1 MIKKLDKKYLWMII
15 AFASAVVLIGG
26 VYLYSSSNIQP
37 DHQKEFNQ
45 TSKTS
50 SSSKEKAIDLSGE
63 YVSSARDKAKI
74 QKDGKSWK
82 IDYETEDGPVSA
94 TFSTDFKVEGA
105 NKVSTSQMKKSD
117 GNTDFTITVR
127 IFKYKTDKDP
137 LITVTM
143 SDKDPDHEMVFA
155 NRKDFFKSTDPD
167 DDVLDG
173 DLTTFEGTY
182 TNNYIEKMIADS
194 GFKLYGYSPEDF
206 YNHRTTVFP
215 YISSDK
221 EKGWIFW
228 SGATNDQFVLN
239 KDKKPRKAGST
250 YQVYFVQ
257 EGTKGTS
264 PGQELIMT
272 LIPENVQGPD
282 GVVSPLRRIFYHQA
296 SFQTY
301 QDKWWEAYPAP
312 KKEVDLDISAINSGD
327 FSSLVGTWRN
337 AKGQEMVIQ
346 ADGTVKGQGRIKAVA
361 NSDKTS
367 KIPYVELRVG
377 ETGAAVGLFKIGFE
391 NPDGDQS
398 DTSKPRLV
406 VTQSAGNYSADQYFY
421 RQ

>member
-15 AFASAVVLIGG
+15 AFVSAVVLIGG

-105 NKVSTSQMKKSD
+105 NKVSTSQMEKSD
-117 GNTDFTITVR
+117 GNKDFTITVR

-228 SGATNDQFVLN
+228 SGATNVQFVLN

>member
-15 AFASAVVLIGG
+15 AFVSAVVLIGG

-50 SSSKEKAIDLSGE
+50 SSSKEKDIDLSGE

-117 GNTDFTITVR
+117 GNKDFTITVR

-228 SGATNDQFVLN
+228 SGATNVQFVLN

>member
-15 AFASAVVLIGG
+15 AFVSAVVLIGG

-50 SSSKEKAIDLSGE
+50 SSSKEKAIDLSGK

-117 GNTDFTITVR
+117 GNTDFTITAR

-143 SDKDPDHEMVFA
+143 SDKDPNHEMVFA

-228 SGATNDQFVLN
+228 SGATNVQFVLN

>member
-15 AFASAVVLIGG
+15 AFVSAVVLIGG

-63 YVSSARDKAKI
+63 YVSSSRDKAKI

-117 GNTDFTITVR
+117 GNTDFTVTVR
-127 IFKYKTDKDP
+127 IFKYKSDKDP

-228 SGATNDQFVLN
+228 SGATNVQFVLN

-346 ADGTVKGQGRIKAVA
+346 ADSTVKGQGRIKAVA

-367 KIPYVELRVG
+367 KISYVELRVG

>member
-15 AFASAVVLIGG
+15 AFVSAVVLIGG

-50 SSSKEKAIDLSGE
+50 SSSKEKVIDLSGE

-74 QKDGKSWK
+74 QKDGKAWK

-117 GNTDFTITVR
+117 GNKDFTITVR

-228 SGATNDQFVLN
+228 SGATNVQFVLN

>member
-15 AFASAVVLIGG
+15 AFVSAVVLIGG

-37 DHQKEFNQ
+37 DHQKEFKQ

-82 IDYETEDGPVSA
+82 IDYQTDDGAVSA

-117 GNTDFTITVR
+117 GNTDFTVTVR
-127 IFKYKTDKDP
+127 IFKYKSDKDP

-228 SGATNDQFVLN
+228 SGATNVQFVLN

>member
-15 AFASAVVLIGG
+15 AFVSAVLLIGG

-74 QKDGKSWK
+74 QKDGKAWK

-228 SGATNDQFVLN
+228 SGATNVQFVLN

>member
-15 AFASAVVLIGG
+15 AFVSAIVLIGG

-117 GNTDFTITVR
+117 GNKDFTITVR

-312 KKEVDLDISAINSGD
+312 KKEVDRDISAINSGD

>member
-15 AFASAVVLIGG
+15 AFVSAVVLIGG

-63 YVSSARDKAKI
+63 YVSSSRDKAKI

-117 GNTDFTITVR
+117 GNTDFTVTVR
-127 IFKYKTDKDP
+127 IFKYKSDKDP

-228 SGATNDQFVLN
+228 SGATNVQFVLN

-398 DTSKPRLV
+398 DTRKPRLV
-406 VTQSAGNYSADQYFY
+406 ITQSAGNYSADQYFY

>member
-1 MIKKLDKKYLWMII
+1 
-15 AFASAVVLIGG
+15 
-26 VYLYSSSNIQP
+26 
-37 DHQKEFNQ
+37 
-45 TSKTS
+45 
-50 SSSKEKAIDLSGE
+50 
-63 YVSSARDKAKI
+63 
-74 QKDGKSWK
+74 
-82 IDYETEDGPVSA
+82 
-94 TFSTDFKVEGA
+94 
-105 NKVSTSQMKKSD
+105 MKKSD
-117 GNTDFTITVR
+117 GNTDFTVTVR
-127 IFKYKTDKDP
+127 IFKYKSDKDP

-228 SGATNDQFVLN
+228 SGATNVQFVLN

>member
-15 AFASAVVLIGG
+15 AFVSAVVLIGG

-50 SSSKEKAIDLSGE
+50 ASSKEKAIDLSGE

-228 SGATNDQFVLN
+228 SGATNVQFVLN

>member
-15 AFASAVVLIGG
+15 AFVSAVVLIGG
-26 VYLYSSSNIQP
+26 VYLYSSSTIQP

-117 GNTDFTITVR
+117 GNKDFTITVR

-228 SGATNDQFVLN
+228 SGATNVQFVLN

>member
-1 MIKKLDKKYLWMII
+1 M
-15 AFASAVVLIGG
+15 
-26 VYLYSSSNIQP
+26 
-37 DHQKEFNQ
+37 
-45 TSKTS
+45 
-50 SSSKEKAIDLSGE
+50 
-63 YVSSARDKAKI
+63 
-74 QKDGKSWK
+74 
-82 IDYETEDGPVSA
+82 
-94 TFSTDFKVEGA
+94 
-105 NKVSTSQMKKSD
+105 
-117 GNTDFTITVR
+117 
-127 IFKYKTDKDP
+127 
-137 LITVTM
+137 
-143 SDKDPDHEMVFA
+143 
-155 NRKDFFKSTDPD
+155 
-167 DDVLDG
+167 
-173 DLTTFEGTY
+173 
-182 TNNYIEKMIADS
+182 
-194 GFKLYGYSPEDF
+194 
-206 YNHRTTVFP
+206 
-215 YISSDK
+215 
-221 EKGWIFW
+221 
-228 SGATNDQFVLN
+228 
-239 KDKKPRKAGST
+239 
-250 YQVYFVQ
+250 Q

-282 GVVSPLRRIFYHQA
+282 RVVSPLRRIFYHQA
-296 SFQTY
+296 PFQTY

-398 DTSKPRLV
+398 DTRKPRLV
-406 VTQSAGNYSADQYFY
+406 ITQSAGNYSADQYFY

>member
-127 IFKYKTDKDP
+127 IFKYETDKDP

>member
-15 AFASAVVLIGG
+15 AFVSAVVLIGG

-117 GNTDFTITVR
+117 GNKDFTITVR

-228 SGATNDQFVLN
+228 SGATNVQFVLN

>member
-15 AFASAVVLIGG
+15 AFVSAVVLIGG

-50 SSSKEKAIDLSGE
+50 SSSKEKVLDLSGE

-74 QKDGKSWK
+74 QKDEKSWK

-94 TFSTDFKVEGA
+94 TFSTNFKVEGA

-117 GNTDFTITVR
+117 GNTDFTVTVR
-127 IFKYKTDKDP
+127 IFKYKAEKDP

-228 SGATNDQFVLN
+228 SGATNVQFVLN

>member
-15 AFASAVVLIGG
+15 AFVSAVVLIGG

-117 GNTDFTITVR
+117 GNTDFTVTVR
-127 IFKYKTDKDP
+127 IFKYKSDKDP

-228 SGATNDQFVLN
+228 SGATNVQFVLN

-282 GVVSPLRRIFYHQA
+282 RVVSPLRRIFYHQA

>member
-15 AFASAVVLIGG
+15 AFVSAVVLIGG

-117 GNTDFTITVR
+117 GNTDFTVTVR
-127 IFKYKTDKDP
+127 IFKYKSDKDS

-228 SGATNDQFVLN
+228 SGATNVQFVLN

>member
-15 AFASAVVLIGG
+15 AFVSAVVLIGG

-117 GNTDFTITVR
+117 GNKDFTITVR
-127 IFKYKTDKDP
+127 IFKYKSDKDP

-228 SGATNDQFVLN
+228 SGATNVQFVLN

-406 VTQSAGNYSADQYFY
+406 VTQSAGNYSADQYFC

>member
-15 AFASAVVLIGG
+15 AFVSAVVLIGG

-50 SSSKEKAIDLSGE
+50 SSSKEKVIDLSGE

-74 QKDGKSWK
+74 QKDGKAWK

-117 GNTDFTITVR
+117 GNTDFTITAR

-228 SGATNDQFVLN
+228 SGATNVQFVLN

>member
-15 AFASAVVLIGG
+15 AFVSAVVLIGG

-117 GNTDFTITVR
+117 GNTDFTVTVR
-127 IFKYKTDKDP
+127 IFKYKSDKDP

-228 SGATNDQFVLN
+228 SGATNVQFVLN

-272 LIPENVQGPD
+272 WIPENVQGPD

-296 SFQTY
+296 PFQTY
-301 QDKWWEAYPAP
+301 QDKWWEAYPAL

-337 AKGQEMVIQ
+337 AKGQEMIIQ
-346 ADGTVKGQGRIKAVA
+346 ADSTVKGQGRIKAVA

-398 DTSKPRLV
+398 DTRKPRLV
-406 VTQSAGNYSADQYFY
+406 ITQSAGNYSADQYFY

>member
-15 AFASAVVLIGG
+15 AFVSAVVLIGG

-50 SSSKEKAIDLSGE
+50 SSSKEKVIDLSGE

-74 QKDGKSWK
+74 QKDGKAWK

-117 GNTDFTITVR
+117 GNTDFTITAR

-143 SDKDPDHEMVFA
+143 SDKDPNHEMVFA

-228 SGATNDQFVLN
+228 SGATNVQFVLN

>member
-1 MIKKLDKKYLWMII
+1 MIKKLDKKYLWKII
-15 AFASAVVLIGG
+15 AFVSAVVLIGG
-26 VYLYSSSNIQP
+26 VYLYSSSTIQP

-117 GNTDFTITVR
+117 GNKDFTITVR

-228 SGATNDQFVLN
+228 SGATNVQFVLN

>member
-15 AFASAVVLIGG
+15 AFVSAVVLIGG

-117 GNTDFTITVR
+117 GNKDFTITVR

>member
-15 AFASAVVLIGG
+15 AFVSAVVLIGG

-117 GNTDFTITVR
+117 GNKDFTITVR
-127 IFKYKTDKDP
+127 IFKYKTDKAP

-155 NRKDFFKSTDPD
+155 NQKDFFKSTNPD
-167 DDVLDG
+167 DAVLDG
-173 DLTTFEGTY
+173 DLTTFAGSYSNES
-182 TNNYIEKMIADS
+182 IEQQIADS
-194 GFKLYGYSPEDF
+194 GFKLYGYSPEDY

-215 YISSDK
+215 SIYSDQD
-221 EKGWIFW
+221 KGWSFW
-228 SGATNDQFVLN
+228 SGATNVQFVLN
-239 KDKKPRKAGST
+239 KDKKPKKAGST

-257 EGTKGTS
+257 AGTS
-264 PGQELIMT
+264 GETPGQELIVT

-296 SFQTY
+296 SFQAY
-301 QDKWWEAYPAP
+301 QDKWWEAYPEP
-312 KKEVDLDISAINSGD
+312 KKDADLDITAINSGD
-327 FSSLVGTWRN
+327 FSSLAGTWRN

-346 ADGTVKGQGRIKAVA
+346 EDGTVKGQGRLKAVP

-367 KIPYVELRVG
+367 KVPYVDLRVG
-377 ETGAAVGLFKIGFE
+377 ETGVAVGLFKIGFE

-398 DTSKPRLV
+398 DKSKPRLV
-406 VTQSAGNYSADQYFY
+406 VTQSAGNYPADQYFY

>member
-1 MIKKLDKKYLWMII
+1 MIKELDKKYLWMII
-15 AFASAVVLIGG
+15 AFVSAVVLIGG

-117 GNTDFTITVR
+117 GNTDFTVTVR
-127 IFKYKTDKDP
+127 IFKYKSDKDP

-228 SGATNDQFVLN
+228 SGATNVQFVLN

-398 DTSKPRLV
+398 DTRKPRLV
-406 VTQSAGNYSADQYFY
+406 ITQSAGNYSVDQYFY

>member
-1 MIKKLDKKYLWMII
+1 MIKKLDKKYLWKII
-15 AFASAVVLIGG
+15 AFVSAVVLIGG
-26 VYLYSSSNIQP
+26 VYLYSSSTIQP

-105 NKVSTSQMKKSD
+105 NKVSTSQMEKSD
-117 GNTDFTITVR
+117 GNKDFTITVR

-228 SGATNDQFVLN
+228 SGATNVQFVLN

>member
-1 MIKKLDKKYLWMII
+1 MIIKLDKKYLWMII
-15 AFASAVVLIGG
+15 AFVSAVVLIGG

-50 SSSKEKAIDLSGE
+50 SSSKEKVIDLSGE

-74 QKDGKSWK
+74 QKDGKAWK

-117 GNTDFTITVR
+117 GNKDFTITVR

-143 SDKDPDHEMVFA
+143 SDKDPNHEMVFA

-228 SGATNDQFVLN
+228 SGATNVQFVLN

>member
-15 AFASAVVLIGG
+15 AFVSAVVLIGG

-82 IDYETEDGPVSA
+82 IDYQTDDGAVSA

-117 GNTDFTITVR
+117 GNTDFTITAR
-127 IFKYKTDKDP
+127 IFKYKSDKDP

-155 NRKDFFKSTDPD
+155 NRKDFFKSTNPD
-167 DDVLDG
+167 DAVLDG
-173 DLTTFEGTY
+173 DLTTFSGSYSNES
-182 TNNYIEKMIADS
+182 IEKQIADS
-194 GFKLYGYSPEDF
+194 GFKLYGYSPEDY

-215 YISSDK
+215 SIYSDQD
-221 EKGWIFW
+221 KGWSFW
-228 SGATNDQFVLN
+228 SGASNVQFVLN
-239 KDKKPRKAGST
+239 KDKKPKKAGST

-257 EGTKGTS
+257 AGTS
-264 PGQELIMT
+264 GETPGQELIVT

-296 SFQTY
+296 SFQAY
-301 QDKWWEAYPAP
+301 QDKWWEAYPEP
-312 KKEVDLDISAINSGD
+312 KKEADLDIAAINSGD
-327 FSSLVGTWRN
+327 FSSLAGTWRN

-346 ADGTVKGQGRIKAVA
+346 EDGTVKGQGRYEQNRFGI
-361 NSDKTS
+361 
-367 KIPYVELRVG
+367 
-377 ETGAAVGLFKIGFE
+377 
-391 NPDGDQS
+391 
-398 DTSKPRLV
+398 
-406 VTQSAGNYSADQYFY
+406 
-421 RQ
+421 

>member
-15 AFASAVVLIGG
+15 AFVSAVVLIGG

>member
-15 AFASAVVLIGG
+15 AFVSAVVLIGG

-63 YVSSARDKAKI
+63 YVSSSRDKAKI

-228 SGATNDQFVLN
+228 SGATNVQFVLN

>member
-15 AFASAVVLIGG
+15 AFVSAVVLIGG

-50 SSSKEKAIDLSGE
+50 ASSKEKAIDLSGE

>member
-15 AFASAVVLIGG
+15 AFVSAVVLIGG

-50 SSSKEKAIDLSGE
+50 SSSKEKVIDLSGE

-94 TFSTDFKVEGA
+94 TFSTDFKVEGS

-117 GNTDFTITVR
+117 GNTDFTITAR
-127 IFKYKTDKDP
+127 IFKYKSDKDP

-206 YNHRTTVFP
+206 YNRRTTVFP

-228 SGATNDQFVLN
+228 SGTTNVQFVLN